1 VDALTIRPATD
12 SDSTAI
18 SQLVGQLGY
27 PASAHEIAPRLA
39 DLNAHPPSTAVVAE
53 TPAGSVVG
61 IATAHIF
68 YSLHKSEPI
77 AWLTSLVV
85 DDDAR
90 GIGIGSALL
99 AYAERWAVDNGAI
112 RLTLSSANHR
122 REAHEF
128 YERRGYEISGVRLS
142 KQLTG

>member
-1 VDALTIRPATD
+1 MDTLRIRPAIE
-12 SDSTAI
+12 SDAAAI
-18 SQLVGQLGY
+18 SRLVGQLGY
-27 PASAHEIAPRLA
+27 PASPDQIGPRLG
-39 DLNAHPPSTAVVAE
+39 DLISHPPATAVVAE
-53 TPAGSVVG
+53 TPNGSVVG

-68 YSLHKSEPI
+68 YSLHKTEPI

-85 DDDAR
+85 EDDAR

-99 AYAERWAVDNGAI
+99 AYAEKWAIDNGAV
-112 RLTLSSANHR
+112 RLTLSSASHR
-122 REAHEF
+122 REAHQF

>member
-1 VDALTIRPATD
+1 MDTLRIRPAAE
-12 SDSTAI
+12 SDATAI
-18 SQLVGQLGY
+18 SRLVGQLGY
-27 PASAHEIAPRLA
+27 PAQPQQIAPRLA
-39 DLNAHPPSTAVVAE
+39 DLTSHPPATAVVAE

-61 IATAHIF
+61 IATAHIHF
-68 YSLHKSEPI
+68 SLHKSEPI

-99 AYAERWAVDNGAI
+99 AYAERWAIDNGAI

-122 REAHEF
+122 REAHQF
-128 YERRGYEISGVRLS
+128 YERRGYEISGIRLS